1 MINPF
6 LRTLKIRL
14 RNLREKVAPTIEVIR
29 DIEGLDRKLHELDIA
44 AMTSDD
50 ALREKFLTFRMEP
63 SCDVPADP
71 YSDEYREQQ
80 LALYKRI
87 AGKDYKPSNEVTD
100 VPLQTVLDYPFP
112 FSTQSCQTVGTHL
125 MGIGFLIKT
134 MALKPHAKILEFG
147 PGWGNTTEY
156 LARMGFQV
164 TAVDIEKD
172 FIELIRQR
180 AQRANLSINTICADF
195 SYIEAIEEKFDA
207 VLFFECF
214 HHASDH
220 MRILR
225 ALQRVIKDGGIAVF
239 GAEPISDAFPLPWGL
254 RLDGESLWAI
264 RKHGWLEL
272 GFQEKYFSNTLRQ
285 LGWAVSKHVCHDTPW
300 GTVFIARRA

>member
-1 MINPF
+1 
-6 LRTLKIRL
+6 L
-14 RNLREKVAPTIEVIR
+14 RNLREKVAPTVEVIR
-29 DIEGLDRKLHELDIA
+29 DLEGLDRKIHELDIA

-50 ALREKFLTFRMEP
+50 ALREKFATFRMEP
-63 SCDVPADP
+63 SFDVPSDP

-87 AGKDYKPSNEVTD
+87 AGKDYSPSNEVTKFP
-100 VPLQTVLDYPFP
+100 VEIVLDSPFP
-112 FSTQSCQTVGTHL
+112 FATQSCQTVGNHL
-125 MGIGFLIKT
+125 MGIGFLIKS
-134 MALKPHAKILEFG
+134 MALKPNAKILEFG

-172 FIELIRQR
+172 FVELIRKR
-180 AQRANLSINTICADF
+180 AQRANLYINTICADF
-195 SYIEAIEEKFDA
+195 SYIEMIEEKFDA

-225 ALQRVIKDGGIAVF
+225 SLQRVIKDDGIAVF
-239 GAEPISDAFPLPWGL
+239 GAEPIFDAFPLPWGL

-285 LGWAVSKHVCHDTPW
+285 LGWAVSKHECHDTPW
-300 GTVFIARRA
+300 GTVFVARRA